1 METLFNTSAEAAL
14 AAAAAIPDPAVE
26 TIRYAPGNCAL
37 LIGPA
42 ERLLGWLEAVRVAG
56 LRPALLS
63 TGAGDAARL
72 PAGLRA
78 LAGQPAAISGWMGS
92 FTASLRTAGEPA
104 SLAPLSFHADGH
116 FDWVLDF
123 TTAPAGDAAISPP
136 GYYRLPADDFTV
148 FKGALMEIARHLRD
162 GFRKPRYF
170 RFDASLCAHERQG
183 FTGCNACVVAC
194 PAHAISIG
202 KGSVSIEPHLCRGCG
217 TCATVC
223 PSSAV
228 RYNFPD
234 TQVQLDRLAAALLAW
249 QQVGG
254 DLPGLW
260 IGAEKAPP
268 GWLAWPI
275 DAVASL
281 GLEFWLLALCLGCT
295 RIAVSIEREREASRV
310 ALEQQLSMGR
320 SLLAGLGYP
329 PVLGCADD
337 GNGLPQLRELTPLP
351 PKAIPAGDDKRT
363 LLFAALDHLVAHG
376 SAVSVAVDLTDV
388 AAPLGEVSLDKSRCT
403 LCGTCVNVCPS
414 GALTFSAAD
423 RIAFVESRCL
433 QCGLCASVCPE
444 QAVALHPRLLTSRSE
459 RETPRQVAEAEMFLC
474 ADCGDAFAPRA
485 MVERSRIMMAGHPM
499 FEGDKAR
506 LMDLC
511 PGCRQRAVA
520 LF

>member
-1 METLFNTSAEAAL
+1 M
-14 AAAAAIPDPAVE
+14 
-26 TIRYAPGNCAL
+26 
-37 LIGPA
+37 LIGLA
-42 ERLLGWLEAVRVAG
+42 ERLLGWLEVVRVAG

-63 TGAGDAARL
+63 TGAGDAAKL

-78 LAGQPAAISGWMGS
+78 LAGQPAAINGWMGN
-92 FTASLRTAGEPA
+92 FTASLRTAGEPV
-104 SLAPLSFHADGH
+104 SLAPLSFNADGH

-123 TTAPAGDAAISPP
+123 TAAPSGGAAISPP

-148 FKGALMEIARHLRD
+148 FKGALIEIARHLHD

-183 FTGCNACVVAC
+183 FTGCNACVVSC

-234 TQVQLDRLAAALLAW
+234 TQVQLFRLAAALLAW
-249 QQVGG
+249 QRAGG

-260 IGAEKAPP
+260 IGVEDAPP

-281 GLEFWLLALCLGCT
+281 GLEFWLFALCLGCT
-295 RIAVSIEREREASRV
+295 RIAVLIEREREAGRV
-310 ALEQQLSMGR
+310 ALEQQLAVGR
-320 SLLAGLGYP
+320 ALLTGLGYP
-329 PVLGCADD
+329 PVLGHADD
-337 GNGLPQLRELTPLP
+337 SDDLLQLPELLLLP
-351 PKAIPAGDDKRT
+351 PKAIPAGDEKRT
-363 LLFAALDHLVAHG
+363 LLFAALDHLVEYG
-376 SAVSVAVDLTDV
+376 GAVPVAVDLSEV
-388 AAPLGEVSLDKSRCT
+388 AVPLGEVRIDKSRCT

-414 GALTFSAAD
+414 GALTFFAAD
-423 RIAFVESRCL
+423 RIDFVESRCL
-433 QCGLCASVCPE
+433 QCNLCAVVCPE
-444 QAVALHPRLLTSRSE
+444 QAAALAPRFLTSRSA
-459 RETPRQVAEAEMFLC
+459 RETPRLVAEAEMFLC
-474 ADCGDAFAPRA
+474 SDCGDAFASRA
-485 MVERSRIMMAGHPM
+485 MVERSRVMMAGHPM
-499 FEGDKAR
+499 FEGDKAS

-511 PGCRQRAVA
+511 PACRQKAVA